1 MKRRRRRGSRKNRPR
16 QTPKWLMRSQE
27 IDQIARSRCLMVLS
41 VLSGETPVTDAIA
54 EAGIS
59 RASYYQMET
68 RALNAIL
75 RALGPP
81 QSVSEGAPSSSV
93 RQVAALEE
101 KVKELERARRRTQRL
116 LLMTRRVI
124 RAPEKKMSSTRRGRG
139 HSPASRTK
147 KARQSPSSTPETTGE
162 GAP

>member
-1 MKRRRRRGSRKNRPR
+1 
-16 QTPKWLMRSQE
+16 LRSKE
-27 IDQIARSRCLMVLS
+27 IEQIAQARCLMVLS
-41 VLSGETPVTDAIA
+41 VLSGEKPVTDAIA

-68 RALNAIL
+68 RALNAML
-75 RALGPP
+75 RALGP
-81 QSVSEGAPSSSV
+81 VSGPEGTQTSPV
-93 RQVAALEE
+93 RQIAALEE

-124 RAPEKKMSSTRRGRG
+124 RAPEKRTSSTRRGRG
-139 HSPASRTK
+139 PSPASRTK
-147 KARQSPSSTPETTGE
+147 RPPRNPSSTPETTGE